1 MSTAL
6 ILAPKPADEQ
16 QFMAVFSRL
25 CVALRETQDDT
36 GITQQVY
43 YEALRDLSPE
53 SLDGG
58 AMLLMQ
64 ERGRRFFPT
73 TAEWRTAA
81 EKAHADQLRKVLT
94 TQRET
99 PWQHECQECADSG
112 WIADV
117 QCDGGME
124 AWPEKMEPHT
134 NIGPQKGNPDHAK
147 LRPWSYRQD
156 RRLTATPRPASCGR
170 KKPHTPHVYTMACPC
185 RLTNATYRRHQS
197 FGSGAS

>member
-6 ILAPKPADEQ
+6 ILAPTQTDEQ

-25 CVALRETQDDT
+25 CVALREAQDDT

-43 YEALRDLSPE
+43 FEALRDLSPE
-53 SLDGG
+53 ALEAG

-81 EKAHADQLRKVLT
+81 EKAHADALRKALT
-94 TQRET
+94 SRREE
-99 PWQHECQECADSG
+99 PWHYECQDCADSG
-112 WIADV
+112 WIVGLA
-117 QCDGGME
+117 CDGGMDI
-124 AWPEKMEPHT
+124 WPEKMEPHT
-134 NIGPQKGNPDHAK
+134 NIGPQKGSPDHHK
-147 LRPWSYRQD
+147 LRPWSYRAE
-156 RRLTATPRPASCGR
+156 RRMTATPRKSVCGR
-170 KKPHTPHVYTMACPC
+170 TMAHTPHVYTMACPC
-185 RLTNATYRRHQS
+185 RQTNATYRRHQS